1 MMGLGDS
8 NLMSWIEHAYGSISI
23 SVGDEYI
30 IGDKN
35 SNKDGEAA
43 IIMAKDTP
51 YETDK
56 DTFACIVKHKE
67 ELYISE

>member
-1 MMGLGDS
+1 M
-8 NLMSWIEHAYGSISI
+8 SI

-30 IGDKN
+30 IGDKD

-43 IIMAKDTP
+43 IIMVKDTP

-56 DTFACIVKHKE
+56 DTFACIGKHKE